1 MKIGFYSDAYTL
13 TTGYGRD
20 TLNLMLGLKGLGHE
34 VFEMSMNHI
43 GPPVTPIE
51 GMPIYDGRTAPMT
64 ARLIR
69 KLRPDVLIHI
79 RDNWSFVRRFQPPG
93 YDLLPFCHEVGTKFV
108 AYTPI
113 ESIPMPKDLVDT
125 VSTKADLTI
134 VQSQWSK
141 VGLIAQGAPED
152 RLRVL
157 YHGVDPAVF
166 HPGEGDREKTGLPD
180 GPLLLSVVSN
190 TERKGI
196 PLTMVI
202 LAKLLGQGHDLRL
215 YLHTP
220 REGFYGLDTHAN
232 ALGLAGKD
240 RVFTKATSDPSP
252 VNLSGADDAEMAN
265 LYRTA
270 SVYVTTTYGE
280 GQGVPILEAL
290 ACGLPAVMTDTPILR
305 ELYGA
310 FPHSRFINA
319 TQNFPVPWGF
329 DWFPDVEDG
338 VRKVEE
344 ALDMPRPTSVE
355 IPSFFLWKNIVRTL
369 MGYLE
374 DLTNGG

>member
-1 MKIGFYSDAYTL
+1 
-13 TTGYGRD
+13 
-20 TLNLMLGLKGLGHE
+20 
-34 VFEMSMNHI
+34 
-43 GPPVTPIE
+43 
-51 GMPIYDGRTAPMT
+51 
-64 ARLIR
+64 
-69 KLRPDVLIHI
+69 
-79 RDNWSFVRRFQPPG
+79 
-93 YDLLPFCHEVGTKFV
+93 
-108 AYTPI
+108 
-113 ESIPMPKDLVDT
+113 MPKDLVDT